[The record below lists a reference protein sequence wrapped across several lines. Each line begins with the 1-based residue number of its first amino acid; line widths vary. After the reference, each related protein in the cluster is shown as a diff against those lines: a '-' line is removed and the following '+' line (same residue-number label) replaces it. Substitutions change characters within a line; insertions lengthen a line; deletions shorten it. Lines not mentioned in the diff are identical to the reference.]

1 LAAIDGM
8 DGARSRR
15 IDSVSRLF
23 SRNTATTASRWSSGR
38 AERSILA
45 AAGMAP
51 RYLERIGNARPFGP
65 RDSPC
70 LSRLPG
76 LQCPDLT
83 PVKPDEKGFEP
94 CLVQSHHAVP
104 DRRADER
111 ALLQPPLGHRRRP
124 PAETSTPPHRKKG
137 CLGKL
142 LRDARVARYLAQN
155 HPEFL
160 GEFQTVAEITSA
172 KTAEAE

>member
-1 LAAIDGM
+1 
-8 DGARSRR
+8 
-15 IDSVSRLF
+15 
-23 SRNTATTASRWSSGR
+23 
-38 AERSILA
+38 
-45 AAGMAP
+45 MAP

-70 LSRLPG
+70 RSRLPG
-76 LQCPDLT
+76 LQCPDQV
-83 PVKPDEKGFEP
+83 PVQPDEQTFELRP
-94 CLVQSHHAVP
+94 VQRHHAVP
-104 DRRADER
+104 DRRAGER
-111 ALLQPPLGHRRRP
+111 ALLQPLLGHRRRP

-142 LRDARVARYLAQN
+142 LRDARVARYLTQN

-160 GEFQTVAEITSA
+160 GEFLTVDEITSA